1 MRITMSK
8 FRTVVSV
15 IIMIIAG
22 FVGFI
27 AGAFLDNAMGGAI
40 LFSMISGIAC
50 IIYTL
55 DNPRK

>member
-1 MRITMSK
+1 MSK

-27 AGAFLDNAMGGAI
+27 AGAFLNDAMGGAI
-40 LFSMISGIAC
+40 LFFNDIG
-50 IIYTL
+50 YRL
-55 DNPRK
+55 HNLYFG

>member
-1 MRITMSK
+1 MSK

-27 AGAFLDNAMGGAI
+27 AGAFLNDAMGGAI

-55 DNPRK
+55 NNPRK

>member
-1 MRITMSK
+1 MSK

-27 AGAFLDNAMGGAI
+27 AGEYNIKGYLTTKTRIG
-40 LFSMISGIAC
+40 
-50 IIYTL
+50 
-55 DNPRK
+55 K

>member
-1 MRITMSK
+1 MSK

-22 FVGFI
+22 
-27 AGAFLDNAMGGAI
+27 AFLNDAMGGAI